1 MCITVRI
8 EKKETYNMKDRIYAS
23 DSSTVEFD
31 QGLRQ
36 LMLTMYNH
44 TASGLAVS
52 GAVAW
57 LTYSSG
63 LLSAMGSLLY
73 VAMFAPLGMIFW
85 YSFAGQ
91 NWSLKKLGLFYYAF
105 VTLMGLSLSTIFAVY
120 TAMSITQVFFITS
133 ATFAGASLYGYT
145 TNRDLTSL
153 GSFLFIGLIGIII
166 ASIVNIFMASTALMF
181 AISIIGVLIF
191 TGLTA
196 YDTQTAKSIFLQ
208 TRDERYGIKF
218 AISLYLNFINLF
230 QMLLMLLGNRE

>member
-1 MCITVRI
+1 MNQFERTVSNTR
-8 EKKETYNMKDRIYAS
+8 
-23 DSSTVEFD
+23 DSEFD
-31 QGLRQ
+31 EGLRQ
-36 LMLTMYNH
+36 LMLSMYNH

-63 LLSAMGSLLY
+63 LIYSLGALMW
-73 VAMFAPLGMIFW
+73 VAMLAPLGMIFW

-91 NWSLKKLGLFYYAF
+91 NWDIKKLTLFYYAF
-105 VTLMGLSLSTIFAVY
+105 VTLMGVSLSTIFAVY
-120 TAMSITQVFFITS
+120 TALSITKVFFITS
-133 ATFAGASLYGYT
+133 ATFAGASIYGYT
-145 TNRDLTSL
+145 TNRDLTSW

-166 ASIVNIFMASTALMF
+166 ASVVNIFMASTAMMF
-181 AISIIGVLIF
+181 AISIIGVLVF

-208 TRDERYGIKF
+208 TRDERYGVKF